1 LNVRGKRG
9 NIVQAYPAT
18 EYDFVPSILHVRVG
32 DYIHFQWTGCVNNP
46 AGNAGEG
53 TDSTD
58 RHNIVQIKN
67 FGRSYPLTDKD
78 FKPAG
83 TEIAMFDEP
92 STRALFAYL
101 GQTNCPTQ
109 EQLLAANGGN
119 ENAAK
124 QDPSNC
130 FKLNAAPQY
139 FNGGLHKMNTT
150 GEFQYISTRN
160 NNFTNRDQKGALF
173 VETVIPLWG
182 IIVVAVGGAICL
194 AAGGVAAAMFYAK
207 THPHSGIAQTVA
219 KF

>member
-1 LNVRGKRG
+1 
-9 NIVQAYPAT
+9 
-18 EYDFVPSILHVRVG
+18 
-32 DYIHFQWTGCVNNP
+32 
-46 AGNAGEG
+46 
-53 TDSTD
+53 
-58 RHNIVQIKN
+58 
-67 FGRSYPLTDKD
+67 
-78 FKPAG
+78 
-83 TEIAMFDEP
+83 
-92 STRALFAYL
+92 
-101 GQTNCPTQ
+101 
-109 EQLLAANGGN
+109 
-119 ENAAK
+119 
-124 QDPSNC
+124 
-130 FKLNAAPQY
+130 LNAAPQY